1 MGPPRIGH
9 NHMSTQ
15 EFARIRE
22 PRRAFVVANAP
33 SHVDPRRRWPGW
45 GLRRLLAVGDAVAIA
60 IAVVGALQVVGNDQG
75 ANHWLG
81 LLTVPMWIPLFKVYG
96 LYDRDGKRVSHS
108 TLDDVPY
115 VFHAL
120 VMGTL
125 GLWLLYKLAPPG
137 DRLILSECLA
147 AFGFGF
153 AGVLIVR
160 GVVRTLATR
169 LSAPERVLIVGD
181 EDMSRLLMRKIRAHT
196 EYGLD
201 PIGLIAIA
209 EGSPQDTEGP
219 RDAEELVGEIE
230 RVCFEHGVERVL
242 AVAPAVNHA
251 ELAELICRMRTLK
264 IRVSVVPDF
273 VDALGPSVEIDD
285 IEGVTVLGIN
295 PPALTRSSRLAKR
308 TMDIV
313 IALPVL
319 TLSLPLLAVTAI
331 AVKASSPGPVF
342 YSQLRVGRD
351 GSRFRLFKFRTMVRN
366 ADDVADELKA
376 LSSHPAWLLLEKDPR
391 ITRVGGFLRRTSL
404 DELPQLWNV
413 LKGDMSLVGPR
424 PMLPSMHDHISGWGL
439 RRLDLTPGLTGLWQV
454 LGRTSIPFEEMVKLD
469 YLYTTNW
476 SLWYDVRLLIRTL
489 PAVARQRGAN

>member
-1 MGPPRIGH
+1 MA
-9 NHMSTQ
+9 TQ
-15 EFARIRE
+15 EFGRIRE
-22 PRRAFVVANAP
+22 LDRALVVADAP
-33 SHVDPRRRWPGW
+33 TRAESRTRWPGW
-45 GLRRLLAVGDAVAIA
+45 GLRRLLALGDAIA
-60 IAVVGALQVVGNDQG
+60 IALAIVVALAVFGSDRGAQS
-75 ANHWLG
+75 WLG
-81 LLTVPMWIPLFKVYG
+81 LATVPLWIPLFKVYG

-125 GLWLLYKLAPPG
+125 GMWLFYKLAVPG
-137 DRLILSECLA
+137 ERLILKQSLA
-147 AFGFGF
+147 CFTVGF
-153 AGVLIVR
+153 AGTLLVR
-160 GVVRTLATR
+160 GSVRGLAAR
-169 LSAPERVLIVGD
+169 LTAPERIVIVGD
-181 EDMSRLLMRKIRAHT
+181 EEMSRLLMRKIRAHP

-201 PIGLIAIA
+201 PIGYVAIG
-209 EGSPQDTEGP
+209 EPSEHDREDPG
-219 RDAEELVGEIE
+219 DAKGLVYEVE
-230 RVCFEHGVERVL
+230 RVCQKRDVERVL

-251 ELAELICRMRTLK
+251 ELAELIRRMRTLK

-295 PPALTRSSRLAKR
+295 PPALTRSSRVIKR
-308 TMDIV
+308 AMDIS

-319 TLSLPLLAVTAI
+319 LLSLPVLAVVAVAI
-331 AVKASSPGPVF
+331 KLGSPGPIF

-351 GSRFRLFKFRTMVRN
+351 GSRFRLYKFRTMVPD
-366 ADDVADELKA
+366 ADARAEELKA
-376 LSSHPAWLLLEKDPR
+376 LSAHPAWLLLEKDPR
-391 ITRVGGFLRRTSL
+391 ITRIGGFLRRASL

-413 LKGDMSLVGPR
+413 VKGDMSLVGPR
-424 PMLPSMHDHISGWGL
+424 PMSPSVHDHISGWGL

-489 PAVARQRGAN
+489 PAVVRQRGAN

>member
-1 MGPPRIGH
+1 
-9 NHMSTQ
+9 MSTQ

-22 PRRAFVVANAP
+22 LSRAFVVADAP
-33 SHVDPRRRWPGW
+33 SRVDPRRRWPGW
-45 GLRRLLAVGDAVAIA
+45 GLRRLLAFGDMLAVGAAI
-60 IAVVGALQVVGNDQG
+60 VVALQVVGDGQG
-75 ANHWLG
+75 ASHWLG
-81 LLTVPMWIPLFKVYG
+81 LMTLPLWIPLFKVYG

-125 GLWLLYKLAPPG
+125 GLWLSYKLAAPG

-147 AFGFGF
+147 CFGFGF
-153 AGVLIVR
+153 AGVLLTRGAVR
-160 GVVRTLATR
+160 GLAIE

-201 PIGLIAIA
+201 PIGFVAIA
-209 EGSPQDTEGP
+209 AGSALDTEGP

-230 RVCFEHGVERVL
+230 RVCFELGVERVL

-251 ELAELICRMRTLK
+251 ELAELIRRMRTLR

-308 TMDIV
+308 AMDIV

-319 TLSLPLLAVTAI
+319 TLSLPLLAVIAI
-331 AVKASSPGPVF
+331 AVKLSSPGPIF
-342 YSQLRVGRD
+342 YSQLRVGRE
-351 GSRFRLFKFRTMVRN
+351 GSRFRLYKFRTMVQN
-366 ADDVADELKA
+366 ADELADELKEMSA
-376 LSSHPAWLLLEKDPR
+376 HPAWLLLEKDPR

-424 PMLPSMHDHISGWGL
+424 PMSPGVHDHISGWGL
-439 RRLDLTPGLTGLWQV
+439 RRLDLTPGVTGLWQV

-489 PAVARQRGAN
+489 PAVIRQRGAN